1 MPAVQADRPQDSA
14 QCGRGECAEQG
25 NAAAAPTSTTLA
37 SRHNLSNPYSSHRPA
52 YTLGLV
58 YNSEN
63 NCSPGPLVQA
73 AGGTFA
79 AFLAIPT
86 GPFAPLAAAAMTP
99 ATTLMSERIAR
110 EWCRKTRMVDESVQ
124 ATSGLSPEDL
134 GDVLTGDPEMIALTQ
149 RVLDAAAS
157 SGNEKKLRGLGALL
171 GRAAANPG
179 DRLDETQVLVAAL
192 ADLEGPHL
200 LVLDILTQQ
209 PPVEWAGWA
218 PSQVRERVS
227 MGPEFVLACLNALT
241 RHGLAA
247 PVSGTGLAGG
257 EEQGFKITL
266 LGQAIAAAMSSLGS
280 RPTAG

>member
-1 MPAVQADRPQDSA
+1 MH
-14 QCGRGECAEQG
+14 
-25 NAAAAPTSTTLA
+25 T
-37 SRHNLSNPYSSHRPA
+37 
-52 YTLGLV
+52 GLV
-58 YNSEN
+58 PDLEN
-63 NCSPGPLVQA
+63 PGNPGPLVQA

-86 GPFAPLAAAAMTP
+86 GPFAPLAAAALTP
-99 ATTLMSERIAR
+99 ATTWMCERVSG
-110 EWCRKTRMVDESVQ
+110 EWRRKTRVVDESAQ
-124 ATSGLSPEDL
+124 AASGLGPDEL

-209 PPVEWAGWA
+209 PPVGWAGWA
-218 PSQVRERVS
+218 PSQVRERAS

-257 EEQGFKITL
+257 EEQGFMITP
-266 LGQAIAAAMSSLGS
+266 LGQAIAAAISSLRSGPS
-280 RPTAG
+280 AA